1 MGHHRIHRTPRIV
14 WGLAALAAVGMVA
27 ACAAQG
33 TSSADLAA
41 SFVNPPDSAKPHT
54 WWHWMN
60 GNITKEGITADLEAM
75 ARVGVGGA
83 QIFNV
88 GAGIGPGPVTFMS
101 DEWRAMI
108 KHAVQEAD
116 RVGVELCVHNCGGWS
131 SSGGPWV
138 KPEHAMQMVVWS
150 EKHAR
155 GPGRFSDALPQPLER
170 CGFYRDIAVLA
181 FRTPPAETA
190 SASTLSP
197 KVSSGAGELAAAAL
211 WDGDFRTCAAVAA
224 SPQGGPPFLQLEFD
238 RPFTAGCLTLIPGPG
253 PYHHAGEL
261 QASDDGATFR
271 TVRSFA
277 IPEAETT
284 YPILHANFEPAT
296 ARFFRLVFT
305 RSEGGQV
312 TIAEA
317 DLHAGARIENLLGKA
332 AFVRWDAPTMRTVTA
347 TVPAEAVV
355 DRESVLDLTDRLDE
369 EGRLTWDVPEGDW
382 TILRLGYTPT
392 GKNNHPAPE
401 GGEGLECDKL
411 SREAMEAFFAG
422 MMAAVIEESGPLA
435 GKSLN
440 NALIDSYEVS
450 SQNWTPRFR
459 EEFQQ
464 RRGYNLFPYL
474 PILTGRVVD
483 SLEASER
490 FLWDF
495 RRTIADLFADAYFG
509 HFAELCHQH
518 GLLMSTEGYG
528 NGPFDNLQCAGRA
541 DIPMSEFWTGWGGAG
556 NAKEA
561 ASAAHTYGRKFVGAE
576 SFTSAPEHGRWQ
588 NHPYALKALGD
599 LVYCNGVNRF
609 IFHRY
614 AHQPWLDRFP
624 GMTMGPWG
632 FHFER
637 TVTWWNQSPAWLKYL
652 ARCQYLLQE
661 GRFVGDLCYFI
672 GEGAPAGLGGLNP
685 PPPPGYDYDG
695 CNAEVLLTRLAVQ
708 DGRLVLPDGMS
719 YAVLVLPDTDT
730 MTPALLRKVRE
741 LVRAGATV
749 VGPKPVKSPSLTDYP
764 ACDEEVQRL
773 ADEVWGDCDGKT
785 VTEHACGQGRVF
797 WGRPLAEVLAGL
809 GLPPDFEFT
818 GNRKPRLAYI
828 HRRIGEAEVYFVSN
842 QQKRFEAAECTF
854 RVSGKVPELWHPD
867 TGRIER
873 APIFAEKDGR
883 TTVSLLF
890 EPAGSVFVVFRQPL
904 GAADPVVSITYN
916 GGPLF
921 PARPRPTGQ
930 LEIRRAVYGVLEN
943 PQQCVDVTA
952 QLAGMVQDNRL
963 SVEASNRI
971 AGDPAYG
978 IVKRLRVDYTLDGQ
992 PRSVTV
998 SENELL
1004 EIPDVGM
1011 DTPPVAEVAV
1021 AGDEALELRAW
1032 AAGVYELQ
1040 TASGRRQT
1048 VEVPAVPEPLEVG
1061 GPWELR
1067 FPPNWGAP
1075 GQVTLEKLIS
1085 WTEHEEP
1092 GVRYFSGTAEYV
1104 REVEI
1109 PAALRGAGLALYLD
1123 LGRVQVIA
1131 EVSLNG
1137 QDLGVLWKPPFRVE
1151 ITDVARPGR
1160 NQLGIRVTNLWPNRL
1175 IGDQSLPEDQR
1186 YTWTT
1191 WQHYTKDSPLLE
1203 SGLLGP
1209 VEILAA
1215 VRKNVA
1221 VRQSRVPARLRHRTP
1236 S

>member
-1 MGHHRIHRTPRIV
+1 MKNHTISDILWGAL
-14 WGLAALAAVGMVA
+14 GLAVAAVVLMTA
-27 ACAAQG
+27 AVPAQE
-33 TSSADLAA
+33 TSSTLER
-41 SFVNPPDSAKPHT
+41 SFLHPPDSAKPHT

-155 GPGRFSDALPQPLER
+155 GPGRFSEGLPQPMER

-181 FRTPPAETA
+181 FRTPPAEAARLSTLAPQVTA
-190 SASTLSP
+190 SADTFEAE
-197 KVSSGAGELAAAAL
+197 KVF
-211 WDGDFRTCAAVAA
+211 DGDLRTFA
-224 SPQGGPPFLQLEFD
+224 SLPARGQDNPPYVQFEFPQ
-238 RPFTAGCLTLIPGPG
+238 PFTARCLTVIPGPG

-261 QASDDGATFR
+261 QGSDDGHTFR
-271 TVRSFA
+271 RVASFSL
-277 IPEAETT
+277 PGAETA
-284 YPILHANFEPAT
+284 YPILHLNFEPVA
-296 ARFFRLVFT
+296 ARFFRLIFT
-305 RSEGGQV
+305 RPEGGQV
-312 TIAEA
+312 TLAEV
-317 DLHAGARIENLLGKA
+317 DLHAGARVENLLGKA

-347 TVPAEAVV
+347 VVPAEAVV
-355 DRESVLDLTDRLDE
+355 DREGVLDLTDRLDG

-440 NALIDSYEVS
+440 NALIDSYEVG

-464 RRGYNLFPYL
+464 RRGYDLFPYL
-474 PILTGRVVD
+474 PVLTGRVVA

-509 HFAELCHQH
+509 HFAELCHRH

-599 LVYCNGVNRF
+599 LVYCAGVNRF

-637 TVTWWNQSPAWLKYL
+637 TVTWWNQSPAWLRYL
-652 ARCQYLLQE
+652 ARCQFLLQE
-661 GRFVGDLCYFI
+661 GLFVGDLCYFY
-672 GEGAPAGLGGLNP
+672 GEGASAGLGGLNP

-695 CNAEVLLTRLAVQ
+695 CNAEVLLTRLSVR
-708 DGRLVLPDGMS
+708 DGRIVLPDGMS

-730 MTPALLRKVRE
+730 MTPPLLRKVRE
-741 LVRAGATV
+741 LVQAGATV
-749 VGPKPVKSPSLTDYP
+749 VGPKPVKSPSLTGYP

-773 ADEVWGDCDGKT
+773 AEEVWGDCDGKT

-797 WGRPLAEVLAGL
+797 WGQPLEEVLRGQ

-818 GNRKPRLAYI
+818 SERGTPRLAYI
-828 HRRIGEAEVYFVSN
+828 HRRIGEVEVYFVSN
-842 QQKRFEAAECTF
+842 QQKQYEAVACTF
-854 RVSGKVPELWHPD
+854 RVSGKAPELWHPD
-867 TGRIER
+867 TGRIEK
-873 APIFAEKDGR
+873 APLFAEKDGR
-883 TTVSLLF
+883 TTVPLVF
-890 EPAGSVFVVFRQPL
+890 EPAGSVFVVFRQPVQ
-904 GAADPVVSITYN
+904 ATDPVVSVTYN

-921 PARPRPTGQ
+921 PVRQKPPAK
-930 LEIRRAVYGVLEN
+930 LEIQRAVYGVLEN

-952 QLAGMVQDNRL
+952 QLAGMVQDNTL

-978 IVKRLRVDYTLDGQ
+978 IVKKMRVDYTLDGVPQ
-992 PRSVTV
+992 SQTV
-998 SENELL
+998 NENEIL
-1004 EIPDVGM
+1004 EIPASGADE
-1011 DTPPVAEVAV
+1011 PPAAELSVT
-1021 AGDEALELRAW
+1021 GEDELELRAW
-1032 AAGVYELQ
+1032 EAGAYELRR
-1040 TASGRRQT
+1040 ASGQT
-1048 VEVPAVPEPLEVG
+1048 LQVEVPAVPEPVEVG

-1075 GQVTLEKLIS
+1075 EQVTLEKLIS
-1085 WTEHEEP
+1085 WTEHENP

-1104 REVEI
+1104 QEVEI
-1109 PAALRGAGLALYLD
+1109 PTDRFEADQALYLD

-1131 EVSLNG
+1131 EVNVNG

-1160 NQLGIRVTNLWPNRL
+1160 NRLAIKVTNLWPNRL

-1209 VEILAA
+1209 VEIVTA
-1215 VRKNVA
+1215 VRKRVA
-1221 VRQSRVPARLRHRTP
+1221 VR
-1236 S
+1236 